1 MPPPSGRE
9 VFPVLKD
16 GFFTSFGITVNTID
30 PVRNRPHKI
39 LQGLEAVRVGARVV
53 LCVSVLTWDKELG
66 QCASLKMRIG
76 PGR

>member
-16 GFFTSFGITVNTID
+16 GFFTSFGIAVTTID
-30 PVRNRPHKI
+30 PVRNRPYKI
-39 LQGLEAVRVGARVV
+39 LQGLEVVRVGARVV
-53 LCVSVLTWDKELG
+53 LCVSVSTWDEELG
-66 QCASLKMRIG
+66 RASLKMRIG